1 MTAVILQARMGS
13 TRLPGKALMDLAGFS
28 ILTRTMQALKAIPA
42 DAFILACDH
51 SSFERFAPLA
61 REAGFICHAGP
72 EDDVLER
79 FCQVIRR
86 ESPDIIVRATGD
98 NPFVFADAAVA
109 ALDRIGTADYF
120 TWSGLPY
127 GSGVEV
133 FKARSLLA
141 ASDTQSPY
149 DREHVAPALYRH
161 PDRFSCVF
169 EPSPSCW
176 LYPELR
182 TTIDTAEDLEQ
193 ARLIAARLE
202 QIGISLPASSREIIT
217 ATAWVQNPLIFVP
230 ACTEKSGTGH
240 LRRIASLCPA
250 LADRYRT
257 LIWLPEGVSEDRVQF
272 PGIPRC
278 GQIIRR
284 LPSRAGAVITD
295 NFKTSQE
302 LMHHLRSCAPVISID
317 EGGAGRG
324 DADYL
329 LDILPALPSVRPM
342 PNRLEPAFLD
352 LPVRRKTCS
361 ATSPADVTENPA
373 DLTGRTATGA
383 LPARKV
389 LVVSG
394 GDDCRGQALPLAVR
408 VAGLA
413 SEFNLLEP
421 VQIIGTQTGGEG
433 QPVHPGVQVI
443 PPVPVLREALC
454 DYDLVITHYGLTAWE
469 ARCAGCRVLLTSPTP
484 YHYRLGR
491 SSGFVTLSAALPA
504 IEHLRTGLSR
514 VFSLSGGYYPVKDSA
529 RAPGVHTAQLP
540 LSECIGEL
548 VEAFHTACPFCHNG
562 QRTIL
567 FRSRDRTV
575 ARCHTCGLD
584 YLAFSLTGAPEYGR
598 DYFFDEYRAQ
608 YGKTYLEDF
617 DAIRAQ
623 GVRRITHISRA
634 VRSHPQPSAQKKRL
648 LDVGCAYGP
657 FLSAARDAGWSVTG
671 VDISEDAVRHV
682 QNTLGIPAA
691 VCAFPAP
698 DPAGLCQK
706 ASFDALTFWFVI
718 EHFRDLEA
726 VLSRARDLL
735 VPGGVLAFST
745 PSASGVSARFKPLS
759 FWQNS
764 PSDHYSIWTPRS
776 ARTLLARAGFSVVRI
791 VSTGHHPER
800 LPLPVFRF
808 LDPKKPGTVYRFLT
822 ILSRLFRLGDTFEV
836 YAVRRALVDD

>member
-1 MTAVILQARMGS
+1 MIAVVLQARMGS
-13 TRLPGKALMDLAGFS
+13 TRLPGKALMDLAGLS
-28 ILTRTMQALKAIPA
+28 ILAQSMRALKAIPA
-42 DAFILACDH
+42 DIYILACDY
-51 SSFERFAPLA
+51 SSFDLFSPLA
-61 REAGFICHAGP
+61 REAGFVCHAGP

-79 FCQVIRR
+79 FCRVIRR
-86 ESPDIIVRATGD
+86 ESPDVILRATGD
-98 NPFVFADAAVA
+98 NPFVFADAAAA
-109 ALDRIGTADYF
+109 ALDRLGTADYF

-133 FKARSLLA
+133 FRARSLLA
-141 ASDTQSPY
+141 ASDTLSLY

-161 PDRFSCVF
+161 TDRFTCIF
-169 EPSPSCW
+169 EPAPSCW

-193 ARLIAARLE
+193 ARLIAARLVHS
-202 QIGISLPASSREIIT
+202 GVSLPASSSAIIT
-217 ATAWVQNPLIFVP
+217 AASWAQNPVVFVP

-240 LRRIASLCPA
+240 VRRIASLCHT
-250 LADRYRT
+250 LSDRYRT
-257 LIWLPEGVSEDRVQF
+257 LIWLPDGVPEERFQL
-272 PGIPRC
+272 PGIPGC
-278 GQIIRR
+278 GQIIRT
-284 LPSRAGAVITD
+284 LPPRAAAVITD
-295 NFKTSQE
+295 NFKTSSDC
-302 LMHHLRSCAPVISID
+302 MNRLRSCAPVIAID
-317 EGGAGRG
+317 EGGSGRS

-329 LDILPALPSVRPM
+329 LDILPGLPSVRPL

-352 LPVRRKTCS
+352 LPVRRKPGGTAVPAELAATPS
-361 ATSPADVTENPA
+361 AGT
-373 DLTGRTATGA
+373 R
-383 LPARKV
+383 PARKV

-394 GDDCRGQALPLAVR
+394 GDDCRSQALPLAVR
-408 VAGLA
+408 VASLA
-413 SEFNLLEP
+413 CEFNLLEP
-421 VQIIGTQTGGEG
+421 VHVISTQSGGEG
-433 QPVHPGVQVI
+433 QPEHSGVQVI
-443 PPVPVLREALC
+443 PPVPVLREILC

-469 ARCAGCRVLLTSPTP
+469 ARCAGCRVLLTSPTH

-491 SSGFVTLSAALPA
+491 SSGFVTLSAGLPA
-504 IEHLRTGLSR
+504 IERLRAGLSR
-514 VFSLSGGYYPVKDSA
+514 VFSLPDGYYPVKDSV
-529 RAPGVHTAQLP
+529 RTPGVHTGQLP
-540 LSECIGEL
+540 LSGCIGEL
-548 VEAFHTACPFCHNG
+548 VKAFHTSCPFCHNS
-562 QRTIL
+562 QRVIL

-575 ARCHTCGLD
+575 ARCRTCGLD
-584 YLAFSLTGAPEYGR
+584 YLAFSLTGAPDYGR

-623 GVRRITHISRA
+623 GVRRITHIGRA
-634 VRSHPQPSAQKKRL
+634 VRSHPQQSAQKKRL

-671 VDISEDAVRHV
+671 VDISQDAVHHV

-706 ASFDALTFWFVI
+706 ASFDAVTFWFVI

-726 VLSRARDLL
+726 VLSRSRDLL

-745 PSASGVSARFKPLS
+745 PSASGISARFKPLS

-764 PSDHYSIWTPRS
+764 PSDHYSLWTPRS
-776 ARTLLARAGFSVVRI
+776 ARTLLARSGFSVVRI

-800 LPLPVFRF
+800 LALPLFRF
-808 LDPKKPGTVYRFLT
+808 LDPKKPGPVYRFLT
-822 ILSRLFRLGDTFEV
+822 VLSRLFRLGDTFEV